1 MAKSPYI
8 EWHDDFVELKPGFF
22 NSAMDRSV
30 PMTKKRAKAFAELEN
45 TLPARLTHE
54 EAERLRWLIFAD
66 APADERRERRFMG
79 APPQALGP
87 HITTPLRKN
96 AAGITAKIE

>member
-54 EAERLRWLIFAD
+54 EAELLRWLIFAVKESY
-66 APADERRERRFMG
+66 PPRR
-79 APPQALGP
+79 
-87 HITTPLRKN
+87 LR
-96 AAGITAKIE
+96 ARLVHSPCVSR